1 MKIENTDELR
11 LLIECAHGGSLTAAS
26 KVLQITPA
34 AASAMLKKLET
45 RLGARL
51 IERSTRAL
59 QLTAAGE
66 RLLDYAQRALDL
78 LDEGLAQVSESTGQ
92 LTGRIRLSASN
103 DLTRRV
109 LLPLLDEFLDLHPGV
124 ELQLS
129 VSDAVL
135 DVVRDQVDVALR
147 YGELADSGLVARQL
161 TRTHRMAVASPD
173 FIARHGR
180 PATPAD
186 LVDFECITIKMGN
199 RRELQWRFW
208 AVDAPQAPPVLVRV
222 KGRRSVD
229 NGEITH
235 RWALEGR
242 GIVYKS
248 ELDIRQ
254 SLASGALL
262 RLFPGYVGSPF
273 PLHAVMPS
281 QRFMPQRVRALVD
294 FLAQRLGGA

>member
-34 AASAMLKKLET
+34 AASAMLKKLEA

-59 QLTAAGE
+59 QLTPAGE

-78 LDEGLAQVSESTGQ
+78 LDEGLAQVSEATGQ
-92 LTGRIRLSASN
+92 LSGRIRLSASN
-103 DLTRRV
+103 DLTRRL
-109 LLPLLDEFLDLHPGV
+109 LLPLLDEFLDLHAGV

-180 PATPAD
+180 PASPAE
-186 LVDFECITIKMGN
+186 LVDFECITFKMRN

-208 AVDAPQAPPVLVRV
+208 PVDAPQAAPVVVRV

-229 NGEITH
+229 DGEITH

-248 ELDIRQ
+248 ELDIRA

-262 RLFPGYVGSPF
+262 CLFPDYLGDPF

-294 FLAQRLGGA
+294 FLALRLGGG